1 VASFLAIARLGS
13 FRVAARELG
22 ISQGAISQ
30 RLQKLE
36 SLLGAPLIERDPRG
50 CHLTLE
56 GREFE
61 SHARNIQCLAT
72 NALNSFRDRRL
83 AIGASSNIGIYL
95 LHPYLK
101 TYEDHAGANI
111 DIHIHRNPVVAEKL
125 CNGDIDVAL
134 MEWWDRRPGY
144 ASRVWRAEDMVVIVA
159 PNHPWV
165 RLPCVSR
172 DQLRE
177 TPMLGGES
185 GTGTGRVLAKYL
197 DVELAALPVGVRLGS
212 TDAVKQW
219 VRAGMGVSLVLA
231 GTVKDEIRAAKLIAI
246 PLEGNPPPRKNLQVI
261 WRDSLTEEHVAYR
274 FGTWLAECA
283 T

>member
-1 VASFLAIARLGS
+1 
-13 FRVAARELG
+13 
-22 ISQGAISQ
+22 
-30 RLQKLE
+30 
-36 SLLGAPLIERDPRG
+36 
-50 CHLTLE
+50 
-56 GREFE
+56 
-61 SHARNIQCLAT
+61 
-72 NALNSFRDRRL
+72 
-83 AIGASSNIGIYL
+83 
-95 LHPYLK
+95 
-101 TYEDHAGANI
+101 
-111 DIHIHRNPVVAEKL
+111 
-125 CNGDIDVAL
+125 
-134 MEWWDRRPGY
+134 
-144 ASRVWRAEDMVVIVA
+144 
-159 PNHPWV
+159 
-165 RLPCVSR
+165 
-172 DQLRE
+172 
-177 TPMLGGES
+177 MLGGES